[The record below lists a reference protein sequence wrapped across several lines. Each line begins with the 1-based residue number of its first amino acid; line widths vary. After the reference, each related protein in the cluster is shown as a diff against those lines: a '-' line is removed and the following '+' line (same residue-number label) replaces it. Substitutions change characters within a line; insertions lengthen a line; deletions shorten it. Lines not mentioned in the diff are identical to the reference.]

1 MHVLSSTLR
10 CLGRAFSFCA
20 FALIACLLVSVAA
33 AQEETLHSLRIAV
46 HDKDQKPVAG
56 AAITIRVNG
65 KTIRSFKTDEQG
77 QAVAGNLPLTSFQLD
92 ISKDGFQRITR
103 EIVPVKDEPA
113 IEVEVAL
120 LPKLR
125 TQETVVVKAT
135 ETLDKGGASSQD
147 MDRQQA
153 KESAE
158 RPPTVAD
165 ALPLLAGVVRGPQGL
180 SIAGAG
186 EKHTALL
193 VNSVDSSDPATG
205 EFGLTIP
212 VDAIDNMSV
221 TATPYLA
228 QYGGFSC
235 AVVSTVTRG
244 GGDKWNFELNDPFPE
259 FRIRSLHMQGL
270 RSVSPHV
277 NFSGPLLRKKLY
289 FAQAT
294 EVVIDKNPTL
304 VLPFPFNET
313 KTTSVNSFSQMD
325 LVISP
330 SHTLTGTL
338 HIAPENIKYDGL
350 NFFNPQPVTPNLDL
364 RSNALAVTDRLGVG
378 GGVLQSTLASEGFKL
393 GVSSQGTADMVITP
407 LGNQGNYFSGQS
419 RQSSRLE
426 WIENYALKPLQFK
439 GTHTVQFGVIASHS
453 EDTGSFF
460 ARPVLI
466 QDAGGALL
474 KRIDFTGGQP
484 FSRTDLELA
493 AFGEDHWSIGH
504 SLSLDSGMRVEQQG
518 ITATRRLAPRFGFV
532 WVPPLGSK
540 KTTVR
545 GGTGVFYDRV
555 PLDVYAF
562 QNYPRQEV
570 TVFDPSGTI
579 IDGPTTF
586 YNIIMASDHRYAT
599 VHRRNRAGN
608 FAPYSIGSSLE
619 IEHTIAPL
627 LKVAAKYSVRNSHG
641 LVTVSPGVLK
651 NGLDALI
658 ERDTGNAQ
666 YHEFALTA
674 QVGKENGRRL
684 FFSYT
689 RSSAR
694 GDLNESG
701 DYVGNLPFPIVRNN
715 FFSNLA
721 GDVPN
726 RILAWGE
733 SNLPWKMRVVPLVE
747 FHTGFPYFVT
757 DAYQN
762 LVGIPNSNSTRF
774 PSYFTF
780 DARLARDFRVTQK
793 YTARISVRGLDLTN
807 HFNPLAVRSNTDDP
821 LFGTFFGNYGRR
833 FRLDFDVLF

>member
-1 MHVLSSTLR
+1 MRLESSTLR
-10 CLGRAFSFCA
+10 HLRRACYRRLPA
-20 FALIACLLVSVAA
+20 LFALLLVCAA
-33 AQEETLHSLRIAV
+33 GAQEGTLHSLRISV
-46 HDKDQKPVAG
+46 HDKDQKPVTSATVG
-56 AAITIRVNG
+56 VKLNG
-65 KTIRSFKTDEQG
+65 KTIRALKTDAHGE
-77 QAVAGNLPLTSFQLD
+77 ATASNLPLKSFELE
-92 ISKDGFQRITR
+92 ISKDGFEPVSR
-103 EIVPVKDEPA
+103 EIVPANGESS

-120 LPKLR
+120 VPKLQNR
-125 TQETVVVKAT
+125 ETVVVKGT
-135 ETLDKGGASSQD
+135 ETLDKGGASSQEV
-147 MDRQQA
+147 DRQQA
-153 KESAE
+153 KESTE
-158 RPPTVAD
+158 RPATVAD
-165 ALPLLAGVVRGPQGL
+165 ALPLLAGVVRGPEGL

-193 VNSVDSSDPATG
+193 VNSVDNTDPATG

-212 VDAIDNMSV
+212 IDAIDNMSV

-228 QYGGFSC
+228 QYGGFSG

-259 FRIRSLHMQGL
+259 FRIRSLHLQGL

-277 NFSGPLLRKKLY
+277 NFSGPLLHKELY
-289 FAQAT
+289 FAQST
-294 EVVIDKNPTL
+294 EVVVDKNPVL

-313 KTTSVNSFSQMD
+313 KTTSVNSFSQLD
-325 LVISP
+325 LVVSP
-330 SHTLTGTL
+330 SHTLTGTF
-338 HIAPENIKYDGL
+338 HIAPQTIKFDGL

-364 RSNALAVTDRLGVG
+364 RSSALAVTDRLGLG
-378 GGVLQSTLASEGFKL
+378 GGVLQSTVASEGFKL
-393 GVSSQGTADMVITP
+393 DVAGQGTAEMIITP
-407 LGNQGNYFSGQS
+407 LGNQGNYFSSQS
-419 RQSSRLE
+419 RQSSRFE
-426 WIENYALKPLQFK
+426 WIENYTLKPLQFK
-439 GTHTVQFGVIASHS
+439 GMHTIQFGTTASHS

-466 QDAGGALL
+466 QDANGVLL
-474 KRIDFTGGQP
+474 RRINFIGGQP

-493 AFGEDHWSIGH
+493 AFGEDHWAVGH

-518 ITATRRLAPRFGFV
+518 ITATWRLAPRLGFV
-532 WVPPLGSK
+532 WLPPLGGK

-562 QNYPRQEV
+562 QNYPRQVV
-570 TVFDPSGTI
+570 TTFDPSGAI

-586 YNIIMASDHRYAT
+586 FNVIMASDHNYAT

-619 IEHTIAPL
+619 VEHMIAPVF
-627 LKVAAKYSVRNSHG
+627 KVSAKYSVRNSHG
-641 LVTVSPGVLK
+641 LVTVFPGVLK

-658 ERDTGNAQ
+658 ERDAGNAQ
-666 YHEFALTA
+666 YHELSLTT
-674 QVGKENGRRL
+674 QLGKPNGRKV
-684 FFSYT
+684 FFSYV
-689 RSSAR
+689 RSSSR

-701 DYVGNLPFPIVRNN
+701 DYVGNLPFPIVRPN

-726 RILAWGE
+726 RILIWGE
-733 SNLPWKMRVVPLVE
+733 SSLPWKMRIVPLVE

-762 LVGIPNSNSTRF
+762 LVGIPNSNATRF
-774 PSYFTF
+774 PSYFSL
-780 DARLARDFRVTQK
+780 DARLAKDFAVTSK

-807 HFNPLAVRSNTDDP
+807 HFNPLAVRSNTGDP
-821 LFGTFFGNYGRR
+821 LFGNFFGNYGRR